1 MFTDAADHARLTARR
16 KAGYERKQARATAE
30 KGLLIVYTGPG
41 KGKTTA
47 AFGMALRAIGHGMSV
62 GIVQFI
68 KSDQDSAER
77 LALSRFENV
86 DFQTLGEG
94 FTWQTQD
101 RERDIA
107 AAGRAWIEVER
118 MINDPRY
125 SLVIL
130 DELNPVLHYG
140 YLDLAPV
147 LDTFRQRRPDLHLV
161 VTGRHAP
168 PALVELAD
176 LVSEIRAIKH
186 PYREQGVKAQPG
198 IEF

>member
-1 MFTDAADHARLTARR
+1 MSADDPDHARLTARR
-16 KAGYERKQARATAE
+16 KAGYERKQARATRE
-30 KGLLIVYTGPG
+30 KGLLIVFTGPG

-47 AFGMALRAIGHGMSV
+47 ALGMVLRAIGHGMQI

-68 KSDQDSAER
+68 KSAQDSAER

-86 DFQTLGEG
+86 DFQTMGEG

-107 AAGRAWIEVER
+107 AAGRAWLEVER
-118 MINDPRY
+118 MIDDPRY

-147 LDTFRQRRPDLHLV
+147 LETFRQRRPDLHLV
-161 VTGRHAP
+161 VTGRNAP

-176 LVSEIRAIKH
+176 LVSEIRAVKH
-186 PYREQGVKAQPG
+186 PYREQGIKAQPG

>member
-1 MFTDAADHARLTARR
+1 MFADAVDHARLTARR

-47 AFGMALRAIGHGMSV
+47 AFGMALRAIGHGSQF

-68 KSDQDSAER
+68 KSNQDSAER
-77 LALSRFENV
+77 LTLSRFENV

-101 RERDIA
+101 RERDMV
-107 AAGRAWIEVER
+107 AAGRAWLEVER

-147 LDTFRQRRPDLHLV
+147 LETFRQRRPDLHLV

-176 LVSEIRAIKH
+176 LVSEIRAVKH